1 MRKRPQCES
10 KNGPVLYSKRKQRK
24 LMADRQLTY
33 DPSFYERIRKT
44 SWRTRVASLSLKM
57 PSVAVL
63 FVWSVIPLLMTLW
76 FSFRRYNLMD
86 PGRNGFDG
94 LGNYRYLLSDP
105 SLVQSIWNTVL
116 LVGAVLAITISL
128 GTLLA
133 VLFDQEF
140 FGRGIARVLAL
151 APFFVMP
158 TVNALVWKNLMMHP
172 DNGFF
177 AFLMRAIGLKPIDWF
192 ATAPLTSI
200 IIIVSWQWLPF
211 ALLTL
216 LTALQSL
223 DAERKEAARMDGA
236 GPVAMFFYIIW
247 PHLGRAVAAVTM
259 IESIFLLGIFAEIYV
274 TTSGGP
280 GFASTDLSFL
290 IYRYALLEYDIGGGS
305 VGGVVAIVLANILAL
320 FLMRSFARN
329 LDA

>member
-1 MRKRPQCES
+1 M
-10 KNGPVLYSKRKQRK
+10 V
-24 LMADRQLTY
+24 DRQLTY
-33 DPSFYERIRKT
+33 DAAVYDPSRKKTWRQRI
-44 SWRTRVASLSLKM
+44 ASFSLKG
-57 PSVAVL
+57 PSIAVL

-76 FSFRRYNLMD
+76 FSFQRYNLMD
-86 PGRNGFDG
+86 PGRVGFDG

-105 SLVQSIWNTVL
+105 NLALSIWNTVL
-116 LVGAVLAITISL
+116 LVGAVLVITIGL

-172 DNGFF
+172 DNGFL
-177 AFLMRAIGLKPIDWF
+177 AFLMRSVGLKPVDWF
-192 ATAPLTSI
+192 AVAPLASI

-216 LTALQSL
+216 LTAIQSL

-236 GPVAMFFYIIW
+236 GPFAMFFYIIW
-247 PHLGRAVAAVTM
+247 PHLSRAVAAVTM

-280 GFASTDLSFL
+280 GFASTNLSFL
-290 IYRYALLEYDIGGGS
+290 IYRYALLEYDIGAAS
-305 VGGVVAIVLANILAL
+305 VGGVAAIILANILAL

>member
-1 MRKRPQCES
+1 M
-10 KNGPVLYSKRKQRK
+10 
-24 LMADRQLTY
+24 MDRQLTY
-33 DPSFYERIRKT
+33 DAAVYDPSRKKTWRQRI
-44 SWRTRVASLSLKM
+44 ASFSLKG

-76 FSFRRYNLMD
+76 FSFQRYNLMD
-86 PGRNGFDG
+86 PGRKGFDG
-94 LGNYRYLLSDP
+94 VRNYRYLLSDP
-105 SLVQSIWNTVL
+105 NLALSIWNTVL
-116 LVGAVLAITISL
+116 LVGAVLVITIGL

-172 DNGFF
+172 DNGFL
-177 AFLMRAIGLKPIDWF
+177 AFLMRSVGLKPVDWF
-192 ATAPLTSI
+192 AVAPLASI

-216 LTALQSL
+216 LTAIQSL

-236 GPVAMFFYIIW
+236 GPLAMFFYIIW
-247 PHLGRAVAAVTM
+247 PHLSRAVAAVTM

-280 GFASTDLSFL
+280 GFASTNLSFL
-290 IYRYALLEYDIGGGS
+290 IYRYALLEYDIGAAS
-305 VGGVVAIVLANILAL
+305 VGGVAAIILANILAL